1 MKRTV
6 MYEVTEI
13 RKVEIDTDVRADAY
27 WKARKK
33 IHKNQGEKV
42 GRRKIKF
49 LASY

>member
-6 MYEVTEI
+6 VYEVTEI
-13 RKVEIDTDVRADAY
+13 RKVEIDTDVYPDAF

-33 IHKNQGEKV
+33 IHKNGGEKV
-42 GRRKIKF
+42 GKRKIKF